1 MAEGLGFNLI
11 IKLVNCRVL
20 SRERTFLKYLLYAN
34 HYAHR
39 LYTWK
44 YTFLWSYVILM

>member
-1 MAEGLGFNLI
+1 MAEGLGFNLV

-20 SRERTFLKYLLYAN
+20 SRERTFLKYLLHAS

-39 LYTWK
+39 LYT
-44 YTFLWSYVILM
+44 